1 MNVLIIGSGGREH
14 AIAWKVAQSPKLTK
28 LFIAPGNAGTAAVGT
43 NVPIKVTDFQAIGE
57 FVKSNNIDLV
67 VVGPEEPL
75 VKGIA
80 DFLAANADTKNVGV
94 VGASAEGAQLEGS
107 KEFAKQFMQKHGI
120 PTAAYRSFTKATVAD
135 GKRFLETLKAPY
147 VLKADGLAAGK
158 GVLIINDLKEAQ
170 ESLETMLD
178 GQFGDASAKVV
189 IEEFL
194 SGIECSFFVLTDGRD
209 YVLLPEAKDYKR
221 IGEHDTGL
229 NTGGMGAVSPVP
241 FCTDEFKQKVISR
254 IIEPTIKGL
263 HDDNIDY
270 RGFIF
275 VGLIKCGNDPYV
287 IE

>member
-120 PTAAYRSFTKATVAD
+120 PTAAYRSFTKDTVAD
-135 GKRFLETLKAPY
+135 GKRFLETLIFGSN
-147 VLKADGLAAGK
+147 VDCLSCGR
-158 GVLIINDLKEAQ
+158 LIFIVPK
-170 ESLETMLD
+170 LD
-178 GQFGDASAKVV
+178 F
-189 IEEFL
+189 I
-194 SGIECSFFVLTDGRD
+194 SFCL
-209 YVLLPEAKDYKR
+209 
-221 IGEHDTGL
+221 
-229 NTGGMGAVSPVP
+229 
-241 FCTDEFKQKVISR
+241 
-254 IIEPTIKGL
+254 
-263 HDDNIDY
+263 
-270 RGFIF
+270 
-275 VGLIKCGNDPYV
+275 
-287 IE
+287 